1 MEQIISYL
9 INTFGPFA
17 VVIFVIGGAS
27 WLFIKE
33 LRKSNESLIN
43 KQHEYNKELTSGIS
57 DSITKL
63 SEKLTDDLR
72 GQNKQLIDYLLSQ
85 DVNKIALHNK
95 NLLDRRNITSEV
107 NTLISN
113 LCIELG
119 GLRVCV
125 IEFHNSLFNQTGF
138 PFLKYTVTYEKIT
151 KGCKTIQQNYQ
162 GSQFSSISTISEYVL
177 QSHDHIYELHS
188 HDEIDEIVPIM
199 LYDGRTNVNAV
210 LFKGLFDNEDNDLI
224 GLLCIEFADKIPENY
239 NKTSIISTA
248 RTIGE
253 LISLTNEMKE
263 ENNTNGR

>member
-1 MEQIISYL
+1 MQQVFTYL
-9 INTFGPFA
+9 LQNFGPFGL
-17 VVIFVIGGAS
+17 ILIVIGFVG
-27 WLFIKE
+27 WFLIKE
-33 LRKSNESLIN
+33 LRKSNASLIE
-43 KQHEYNKELTSGIS
+43 KQHQYNVQMTEGIS
-57 DSITKL
+57 NSITKL

-72 GQNKQLIDYLLSQ
+72 DQNKQLIEYLLSQ
-85 DVNKIALHNK
+85 DVNKIATHNK

-107 NTLISN
+107 NALISN

-119 GLRVCV
+119 ALRVCV

-177 QSHDHIYELHS
+177 RSHDHIYELHS

-210 LFKGLFDNEDNDLI
+210 LFKGLFDSEDNDLI
-224 GLLCIEFADKIPENY
+224 GLLCVEFADKIPENY
-239 NKTSIISTA
+239 DKTSIISTA

-263 ENNTNGR
+263 ENTNGC